1 MKFRPL
7 LLPLILMLP
16 LTAGCARMTATV
28 ETKAP
33 APVVETKAL
42 APVVDN
48 SKSEVCSKWKGIGW
62 SRKDTPQTIEGVKLN
77 NARRQAWCRAS

>member
-1 MKFRPL
+1 
-7 LLPLILMLP
+7 MLP
-16 LTAGCARMTATV
+16 LTAGCARMTAIV

-62 SRKDTPQTIEGVKLN
+62 SRKDTDKTIREVKEN
-77 NARRQAWCRAS
+77 NVQQRAWCKK

>member
-1 MKFRPL
+1 
-7 LLPLILMLP
+7 MLP